1 MLYKLFTLY
10 LTLNLS
16 ILSDNFPALKQ
27 SFINRIIEDAA
38 RIEKHKTA
46 FEILLEEWGTMH
58 GMWGTERRL
67 PTMGLLL
74 EYLIDIEA
82 FRAASYLSMD
92 VLGGTLM
99 FKFGYCDSR
108 IL

>member
-1 MLYKLFTLY
+1 M
-10 LTLNLS
+10 
-16 ILSDNFPALKQ
+16 
-27 SFINRIIEDAA
+27 
-38 RIEKHKTA
+38 
-46 FEILLEEWGTMH
+46 EEWGTMH

-74 EYLIDIEA
+74 EYLIDIDA